1 MKFDKK
7 LLAGVVLAAIA
18 TFSIN
23 STANATDVTLQF
35 ANTANQAGKDA
46 AGLLKKLVNEKT
58 NGALDIHLYN
68 DNSFADDRVSAE
80 STILGE
86 IDICNVSTANIANIF
101 PDLYA
106 YDAPFI
112 FNTPDEA
119 FAWFDS
125 EEGKKLNSI
134 VETKGLVLL
143 GVWQNGFRDF
153 TNSKVPVKVP
163 ADIKGMKVR
172 TMENEIQLKMWSN
185 WGCNPTPMAYTE
197 VLAALQQG
205 TIDAQENPLALI
217 DSSHFYEAQKYIS
230 RTGHVYSPHFVL
242 MNRDS
247 FESLSPD
254 FQKALLDSMV
264 EATAFER
271 KTAVANDETFI
282 EKFTKAG
289 NVVVELTTEEKDQ
302 WRKMAL
308 EGGVYDLVKSKM
320 DHPEFLDKILSK

>member
-1 MKFDKK
+1 MKFYKK
-7 LLAGVVLAAIA
+7 MLTTGIFIAVTSLTSAQAIA
-18 TFSIN
+18 E
-23 STANATDVTLQF
+23 AEVTLQF

-46 AGLLKKLVNEKT
+46 ANFLKKYVNEKT

-101 PDLYA
+101 PDLFL

-112 FNTPDEA
+112 FDTPEEA
-119 FAWFDS
+119 FSWFDS
-125 EEGKKLNSI
+125 EDGKAINNT
-134 VETKGLVLL
+134 VESKGLMLL

-153 TNSKVPVKVP
+153 TNNKLPVKVP
-163 ADIKGMKVR
+163 SDIKGMKVR

-242 MNRDS
+242 INKEHFDS
-247 FESLSPD
+247 LKPE
-254 FQKALLDSMV
+254 FQKVLLEGMK
-264 EATAFER
+264 EATTFER
-271 KTAVANDETFI
+271 NAAIQNDKTFVK
-282 EKFTKAG
+282 KFTDAG
-289 NVVVELTTEEKDQ
+289 NIVVDLTAEEKDL
-302 WRKMAL
+302 WRQQAL
-308 EGGVYDLVKSKM
+308 KGGVYKLVKSKM
-320 DHPEFLDKILSK
+320 NNPEFLDKVLNK

>member
-1 MKFDKK
+1 MSATKT
-7 LLAGVVLAAIA
+7 VIAAAVAAAVISCTSVMA
-18 TFSIN
+18 
-23 STANATDVTLQF
+23 AEVTLQF

-58 NGALDIHLYN
+58 GGALDIHLYN
-68 DNSFADDRVSAE
+68 DNSYADDRVSAE
-80 STILGE
+80 STIMGE
-86 IDICNVSTANIANIF
+86 IDMCNVSTANIANMF
-101 PDLYA
+101 PDLYM

-112 FNTPDEA
+112 FQTPQQA
-119 FAWFDS
+119 FNWFDS
-125 EEGKKLNSI
+125 KDGQELDNV
-134 VETKGLVLL
+134 VEKKGLLLL

-197 VLAALQQG
+197 VLSALQQG

-242 MNRDS
+242 INKENFDKLKP
-247 FESLSPD
+247 EY
-254 FQKALLDSMV
+254 QKALLDSMV
-264 EATAFER
+264 EATKFER
-271 KTAVANDETFI
+271 KTAVENDEKFV
-282 EKFTKAG
+282 EKFKKAG
-289 NVVVELTTEEKDQ
+289 NVVVDLTPEEKAQ
-302 WRKMAL
+302 WREKAK
-308 EGGVYDLVKSKM
+308 EGGVYELVKSKM
-320 DHPEFLDKILSK
+320 KRPEFLDKALESAK

>member
-1 MKFDKK
+1 MSVTKT
-7 LLAGVVLAAIA
+7 VIAAAVAAAVISCSSVMA
-18 TFSIN
+18 
-23 STANATDVTLQF
+23 AEVTLQF

-58 NGALDIHLYN
+58 GGALDIHLYN
-68 DNSFADDRVSAE
+68 DNSYADDRVSAE
-80 STILGE
+80 STIMGE
-86 IDICNVSTANIANIF
+86 IDMCNVSTANIANMF
-101 PDLYA
+101 PDLYM

-112 FNTPDEA
+112 FQTPQQA
-119 FAWFDS
+119 FNWFDS
-125 EEGKKLNSI
+125 KDGQELDNV
-134 VETKGLVLL
+134 VEKKGLLLL

-197 VLAALQQG
+197 VLSALQQG

-242 MNRDS
+242 INKENFDKLKP
-247 FESLSPD
+247 EY
-254 FQKALLDSMV
+254 QKALLDSMV

-271 KTAVANDETFI
+271 KTAVENDEKFV
-282 EKFTKAG
+282 EKFEKAG
-289 NVVVELTTEEKDQ
+289 NVVVELTPEEKAQ
-302 WRKMAL
+302 WREKAK
-308 EGGVYDLVKSKM
+308 EGGVYELVKSKM
-320 DHPEFLDKILSK
+320 KRPEFLDKALESAK